1 VRLYCPFRF
10 QIAKTMMSREPL
22 QQAFSSRVGGKEVVP
37 EELHLQFQL
46 VSKDIIDRYVQ
57 VKEKMKK

>member
-1 VRLYCPFRF
+1 
-10 QIAKTMMSREPL
+10 MMSREPL